1 MFSYMFCLEKSGKF
15 FSLPTVLTLLTTHVQ
30 VSGRISVNVILPVEK
45 RLKYCRENPDFSTA
59 LSDVNLI
66 YKYSPVLS

>member
-1 MFSYMFCLEKSGKF
+1 MFSGMFCLEKSGKI
-15 FSLPTVLTLLTTHVQ
+15 FSLPTVLTLLTIQ
-30 VSGRISVNVILPVEK
+30 VSGMISVNVILPVEK